1 MRSNYRIVGDFIKQS
16 KLKNEDGCIDR
27 LLGVNLDKKFMPSV
41 ANLNGVDLTKYKVIK
56 KGQFGCKLMSV
67 GRDKKVPIS
76 RLTNYDEAII
86 SSAYFVFEVID
97 ENELNPEYLMM
108 WFSRSESDRFQWFQ
122 SGADIRG
129 RITWEEFCSLPIKV
143 PSLEKQRE
151 IVKEYN
157 TIVNRIKTNDLLNQ
171 KIEKTA
177 QTLFSQWFIDFEFP
191 NEKGQPYKS
200 SGGKMVYNE
209 ELDQEIPEGWNN
221 GVFMNFAELIN
232 GYAFKS
238 DDFSESGS
246 LPILKIKNVQPPF
259 VSVHSSFYYKNDMN
273 ERLNRV
279 LVNYGDVL
287 ITMTGSG
294 ANQMNS
300 AVGQVGKYY
309 FRNPSLLNQR
319 VCKLLFKDV
328 SYSQFAFLFLSRKE
342 TQLELLN
349 GSSGSANQANIS
361 PDQIRYLKL
370 ISPPNSILKE
380 FERLAITFENAMRVI
395 QKDKLKELEVLLLS
409 KMSKVEFPK
418 TEQVL

>member
-16 KLKNEDGCIDR
+16 KLKNEEGRIDR

-143 PSLEKQRE
+143 PSIEKQRA

-157 TIVNRIKTNDLLNQ
+157 TIVNRIKLNEQLNQ
-171 KIEKTA
+171 KLEETA
-177 QTLFSQWFIDFEFP
+177 QALYKHWFVDFEFP

-200 SGGKMVYNE
+200 SDGKLVYNE
-209 ELDQEIPEGWNN
+209 ELDQEIPDEWKVVPLSDFCEVKFSKRIFQSEYVSS
-221 GVFMNFAELIN
+221 GVPFYRSKEI
-232 GYAFKS
+232 
-238 DDFSESGS
+238 
-246 LPILKIKNVQPPF
+246 ILKKQGKSIN
-259 VSVHSSFYYKNDMN
+259 N
-273 ERLNRV
+273 ELYISEER
-279 LVNYGDVL
+279 YHEITEKFGAISKGDL
-287 ITMTGSG
+287 LLT
-294 ANQMNS
+294 
-300 AVGQVGKYY
+300 AVGTIGISYMIKDEEFY
-309 FRNPSLLNQR
+309 
-319 VCKLLFKDV
+319 FKDGNLFWFKNFSKDSYNFFIYEWMQNDSFKEILEEITFGSTQKVITTTALYKVLLHKPSDEIILKFLKLV
-328 SYSQFAFLFLSRKE
+328 SPIREKIGIKRRESNNLETLKNLILSRI
-342 TQLELLN
+342 
-349 GSSGSANQANIS
+349 SNI
-361 PDQIRYLKL
+361 
-370 ISPPNSILKE
+370 
-380 FERLAITFENAMRVI
+380 
-395 QKDKLKELEVLLLS
+395 
-409 KMSKVEFPK
+409 
-418 TEQVL
+418 